1 MPVDMIITE
10 DCILSGI
17 AIAPA
22 NVIVQSGAIMFISND
37 ATLDI
42 DFANFNLTVKSGSGV
57 LIESGGSVT

>member
-42 DFANFNLTVKSGSGV
+42 DFVNNFLRIESGSGV
-57 LIESGGSVT
+57 LIKAGGKIT